1 MEKKYEILKDNF
13 EEIFGR
19 KVYRI
24 RALKDFGNVKKGDIG
39 GFVESEENLSQDDDC
54 WIYGN
59 AVVCGNTVICDRA
72 IVCYNVVICDNAM
85 VYYVV
90 KVSGDGDVEV
100 SGNDKIT
107 PKFLA
112 MPKFMAMP
120 KFLPSRKKDHPQEL
134 PHDQAERGD
143 QNMMTR
149 DSNKNNHIK
158 RYAIATVFIAGI
170 SVAIYFI
177 AKILFMAML

>member
-1 MEKKYEILKDNF
+1 
-13 EEIFGR
+13 
-19 KVYRI
+19 
-24 RALKDFGNVKKGDIG
+24 
-39 GFVESEENLSQDDDC
+39 
-54 WIYGN
+54 
-59 AVVCGNTVICDRA
+59 
-72 IVCYNVVICDNAM
+72 M

-107 PKFLA
+107 PKFL
-112 MPKFMAMP
+112 AMP

-177 AKILFMAML
+177 AKILFMAMPKFLAML